1 VQPPYNFNAGPAV
14 LPKPALEEA
23 QRELLNFN
31 GTGMSVLEISH
42 RSKDFEAVI
51 QEAESLVRELLAVP
65 DGYKVLFL
73 QGGATL
79 QFSMV
84 PMNVVPEGETAD
96 YILTGSWSEKAL
108 AEAQKAVTTHTA
120 ASTKEEKYRRIP
132 ALSEVQL
139 SKNPAYVHITSNN
152 TIYGTEWRELPTFGD
167 TPLVAD
173 MSSDILSRPVDVSRY
188 GVIYGGLQKNVGP
201 AGATLVII
209 REDWVA
215 RTPKGLPT
223 MLRYDVMAKNASL
236 YNTPPVFPIYMS
248 MLVMRGLKA
257 QGGLA
262 AVATAN
268 EAKAKI
274 IYDAIDNSGGFY
286 KGHAEEGSRSLMNI
300 TFNLADE
307 DTEKEFLA
315 KAKER
320 GFVGL
325 NGHRSIGGVRAS
337 TYNALPEAA
346 CQALADYMA
355 EFQQA
360 HS

>member
-23 QRELLNFN
+23 QRDLLNFN

-42 RSKDFEAVI
+42 RSKDFQAVVD
-51 QEAESLVRELLAVP
+51 EAESLVRELLSVP

-120 ASTKEEKYRRIP
+120 ASTKEEQYRRIP
-132 ALSEVQL
+132 ALSEVKL
-139 SKNPAYVHITSNN
+139 SNKPAYVHITSNN
-152 TIYGTEWRELPTFGD
+152 TIYGTEWRTLPDFGD
-167 TPLVAD
+167 IPLVAD
-173 MSSDILSRPVDVSRY
+173 MSSDILSRPVDVSKY
-188 GVIYGGLQKNVGP
+188 GIIYGGLQKNVGP
-201 AGATLVII
+201 AGATIVII
-209 REDWVA
+209 REDWLS
-215 RTPKGLPT
+215 RTAKGLPT
-223 MLRYDVMAKNASL
+223 MLRYDIMAKNNSL

-257 QGGLA
+257 GGGLG
-262 AVATAN
+262 AVAKAN

-274 IYDAIDNSGGFY
+274 VYDAIDGSNGFY
-286 KGHAEEGSRSLMNI
+286 KGHAAADSRSLMNI

-315 KAKER
+315 TAKER

-346 CQALADYMA
+346 CQALADYMK
-355 EFQQA
+355 EFRDA
-360 HS
+360 HQ

>member
-1 VQPPYNFNAGPAV
+1 MQPPYNFNAGPAV
-14 LPKPALEEA
+14 LPKGALETA

-31 GTGMSVLEISH
+31 GIGMSVLEISH
-42 RSKDFEAVI
+42 RSKDFQAVVD
-51 QEAESLVRELLAVP
+51 EAESLVRDLLAIP

-84 PMNVVPEGETAD
+84 PMNVVPDGGTAD

-132 ALSEVQL
+132 DVSEVHL
-139 SKNPAYVHITSNN
+139 SDHPAYVHITSNN
-152 TIYGTEWRELPTFGD
+152 TIYGTEWRTLPTFGD
-167 TPLVAD
+167 VPLVAD
-173 MSSDILSRPVDVSRY
+173 MSSDILSRPVDVSPY
-188 GVIYGGLQKNVGP
+188 GIIYGGLQKNVGP

-209 REDWVA
+209 RDDWLP

-236 YNTPPVFPIYMS
+236 YNTPPVFSIYMA

-257 QGGLA
+257 EGGLST
-262 AVATAN
+262 VQKKN

-274 IYDAIDNSGGFY
+274 VYDAIDNSGGFY
-286 KGHAEEGSRSLMNI
+286 KGHADVGSRSLMNI

-307 DTEKEFLA
+307 DIEKKFLA
-315 KAKER
+315 TAKER

-355 EFQQA
+355 EFQEA
-360 HS
+360 HA